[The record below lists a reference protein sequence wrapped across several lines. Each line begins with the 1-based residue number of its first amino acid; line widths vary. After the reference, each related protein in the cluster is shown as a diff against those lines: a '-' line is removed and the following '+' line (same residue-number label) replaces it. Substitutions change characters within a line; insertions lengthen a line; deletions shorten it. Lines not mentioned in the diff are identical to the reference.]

1 VELRHLRY
9 FVAVA
14 EELHFGRAA
23 ERLGIAQPPLSR
35 QIQNLERELG
45 FELFDRSRRR
55 VELTSAGSVLFKR
68 TQDVLELLDEA
79 VREARRTATGKH
91 GRVTVGY
98 PSSLAYTGLV
108 GLLRAFRT
116 EFPDVELAVRELPL
130 AEQLVGLKNGELDVG
145 FIRGPLDDRELVA
158 ECMRR
163 ELLMLALPADHP
175 LAKKK
180 RLTLESVAREPF
192 VFFPRARAP
201 AYFDLLLGL
210 CQKAGFTPQIR
221 HEAPQADV
229 LSLVAAGFGIS
240 IMPAA
245 VRELRRTDVAFKP
258 FVGAPLT
265 ELLLV
270 WRVGEGLPARQAF
283 VDVVRRVGLRLESSA

>member
-1 VELRHLRY
+1 MELRHLRY

-35 QIQNLERELG
+35 QIQDLEAELG
-45 FELFDRSRRR
+45 FKLFDRTRRR
-55 VELTSAGSVLFKR
+55 IELTAAGDVLLKR
-68 TQDVLELLDEA
+68 TRDVLERLDDA
-79 VREARRTATGKH
+79 VRDARSTSTGKR

-108 GLLRAFRT
+108 GLLRAFRI

-130 AEQLVGLKNGELDVG
+130 ADQLIGLTNGELDVG
-145 FIRGPLDDRELVA
+145 FLRGPLDGEALVT

-163 ELLMLALPADHP
+163 EPLMLAFPADHP
-175 LAKKK
+175 LARHK
-180 RLTLESVAREPF
+180 RLTLAAVAREPF

-201 AYFDLLLGL
+201 AFFDLLLSL

-240 IMPAA
+240 IMPAS
-245 VRELRRTDVAFKP
+245 VREIRRTDVAFRP
-258 FVGAPLT
+258 FAGAPLT
-265 ELLLV
+265 ELLLA
-270 WRVGEGLPARQAF
+270 WRVGEGSPSRQAF
-283 VDVVRRVGLRLESSA
+283 IDVVRRVGLRLDSVL